1 MYLYGNMKQP
11 AYPVT
16 VLCVEDDEDIL
27 RLIQLSL
34 DRIGSMHTHV
44 CSDSRLAMGMAR
56 ELRPD
61 LIVLDYKMPEIDG
74 QALMSMIKADPELSK
89 IPVVFLTA
97 SATPDV
103 IEALKKSGAAGIFT
117 KPFDPKELALE
128 LTAAWFRAVEPGTQ
142 PALG

>member
-1 MYLYGNMKQP
+1 MAQQ

-34 DRIGSMHTHV
+34 DRIGSMRVHT
-44 CSDSRLAMGMAR
+44 CIDPRLALGMAR

-74 QALMSMIKADPELSK
+74 QELMLMLKADPQLAD
-89 IPVVFLTA
+89 IPVMFLTA

-103 IEALKKSGAAGIFT
+103 LEQLRKSGAAGIFT
-117 KPFDPKELALE
+117 KPFDPKALALE
-128 LTAAWFRAVEPGTQ
+128 LTAAWFRATEVTGLPIQ
-142 PALG
+142 PLPLTP